1 MKLSTELLNII
12 VCPVSGGKLEYNI
25 EKSLLISK
33 QAGLAYPVING
44 IPILLETEAIKL
56 KEEI

>member
-12 VCPVSGGKLEYNI
+12 VCPISGGQLEYNI

-33 QAGLAYPVING
+33 QAGVAYPIING
-44 IPILLETEAIKL
+44 IPILLEAEAIKF
-56 KEEI
+56 KEEV